1 MRQDHID
8 WIVAAVAVGAGLA
21 ALFLINFG
29 GAT

>member
-8 WIVAAVAVGAGLA
+8 WIVAAVALCAGLA

-29 GAT
+29 A